1 MLKLFFYTLL
11 VFFQSYVI
19 QDIDKHQ
26 VKNLLNN
33 EVTVIDVR
41 TEKEFKEGNIKT
53 SFNLDFQKREFIDS
67 LEKLDK
73 SGDLSYLDGI
83 ENQFTQMRYEFER
96 VYSKTRVVNKS
107 EDYILDQDH
116 HHHPANQT
124 INFDWQFLGEIMVLN
139 KIKKTYNYEKI

>member
-41 TEKEFKEGNIKT
+41 TEKEYLIYCASGNRSLKASHIMKSLGFK
-53 SFNLDFQKREFIDS
+53 
-67 LEKLDK
+67 
-73 SGDLSYLDGI
+73 
-83 ENQFTQMRYEFER
+83 
-96 VYSKTRVVNKS
+96 
-107 EDYILDQDH
+107 
-116 HHHPANQT
+116 T
-124 INFDWQFLGEIMVLN
+124 I
-139 KIKKTYNYEKI
+139 YNYKKGYKDWIKD